1 MREIEM
7 RAKDNVG
14 ARQKRGREREMG
26 KHFTAVDGLGELV
39 GREGRGLNFSIRQHW
54 CLANS

>member
-1 MREIEM
+1 M
-7 RAKDNVG
+7 RAKDNVA
-14 ARQKRGREREMG
+14 ARQKRGRERVMG
-26 KHFTAVDGLGELV
+26 RHFTAVDGLGELV

>member
-7 RAKDNVG
+7 RAKDNVA
-14 ARQKRGREREMG
+14 ARQKREMG